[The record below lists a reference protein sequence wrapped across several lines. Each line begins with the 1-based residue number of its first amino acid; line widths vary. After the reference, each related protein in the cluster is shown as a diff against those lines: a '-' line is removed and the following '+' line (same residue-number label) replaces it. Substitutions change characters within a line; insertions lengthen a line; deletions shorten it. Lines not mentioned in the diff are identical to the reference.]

1 MGKLANYITIRSF
14 LAIPTILVLV
24 TIVFILMRLTGDPIS
39 AMVGMKAPP
48 EVIAE
53 LRHKA
58 GLDLPIYEQYIKYIT
73 GIFTGNLGKTL
84 LYNRPLIKDIL
95 DHFPATLELTIYAF
109 IVSIVLGIATGTLAA
124 IKQGTTTD
132 AVMRIYGIFTYAIFI
147 PWFGLLLQLVF
158 GSWLGIIPIGGRLSA
173 RVVPPPFITGLY
185 TIDSLLVGRPA
196 VFIDAFR
203 HLAAPAFTLGLVLSG
218 SYTRIVRA
226 NLVDIFSQD
235 FITAAKAR
243 GLRESKVISHALKN
257 ALIPVITLM
266 GLEFAILLTGAV
278 LTETT
283 FSWNGLGSYLVE
295 MIRNSDYIAVQGT
308 VVFFAIF
315 VSVISVLV
323 DILYAVI
330 DPRIRY

>member
-1 MGKLANYITIRSF
+1 MGKLANYIIIRT
-14 LAIPTILVLV
+14 LLVIPTILVLV
-24 TIVFILMRLTGDPIS
+24 TLVFILMRLTGDPIT

-48 EVIAE
+48 QVIEE

-58 GLDLPIYEQYIKYIT
+58 GLDLPIYEQYIRYIT
-73 GIFTGNLGKTL
+73 GIFTGNLGNTL
-84 LYNRPLIKDIL
+84 LYNRPVIKDIL

-109 IVSIVLGIATGTLAA
+109 IISIILGVATGSIAA
-124 IKQGTTTD
+124 INQGGKLD
-132 AVMRIYGIFTYAIFI
+132 AAMRLYGIFTYAIFI

-173 RVVPPPFITGLY
+173 YISPPPFITGLY
-185 TIDSLLVGRPA
+185 TIDSLLIGRLD
-196 VFIDAFR
+196 VFFDALL

-226 NLVDIFSQD
+226 NMVDILSQD

-243 GLRESKVISHALKN
+243 GLRKSKIIFHSLKN

-295 MIRNSDYIAVQGT
+295 MIRNSDYVAVQGT

-315 VSVISVLV
+315 VSIISVIV
-323 DILYAVI
+323 DVLYAVI

>member
-1 MGKLANYITIRSF
+1 MGKLANYIIIRSF

-24 TIVFILMRLTGDPIS
+24 TVVFILMRMTGDPIT

-58 GLDLPIYEQYIKYIT
+58 GLDLPLYEQYIRYIT
-73 GIFTGNLGKTL
+73 GVFTGNLGKTL
-84 LYNRPLIKDIL
+84 LYDRPVVKDIL
-95 DHFPATLELTIYAF
+95 DHFPATLELTIYSF
-109 IVSIVLGIATGTLAA
+109 IVSIVLGVITGTLAA
-124 IKQGTTTD
+124 IREGQATD
-132 AVMRIYGIFTYAIFI
+132 VIMRIYGIFTYAIFI
-147 PWFGLLLQLVF
+147 PWFGLLLQMVF
-158 GSWLGIIPIGGRLSA
+158 GSWLRWIPIGGRLSA
-173 RVVPPPFITGLY
+173 WATPPPFITGLY
-185 TIDSLLVGRPA
+185 TIDSLLTGRID
-196 VFIDAFR
+196 VFFDALR
-203 HLAAPAFTLGLVLSG
+203 HLIAPAFTLGLVLSG
-218 SYTRIVRA
+218 SYTRIIRA

-235 FITAAKAR
+235 FIIAARAR
-243 GLRESKVISHALKN
+243 GLRESKIIIHALKN

-283 FSWNGLGSYLVE
+283 FSWNGLGSYLIE

-315 VSVISVLV
+315 VSVISVIV
-323 DILYAVI
+323 DIMYAVI

>member
-1 MGKLANYITIRSF
+1 MGKLANYIVIRS
-14 LAIPTILVLV
+14 LLVIPTILVLV
-24 TIVFILMRLTGDPIS
+24 TVVFILMRMTGDPIA

-58 GLDLPIYEQYIKYIT
+58 GLDLPIYEQYIRYIT
-73 GIFTGNLGKTL
+73 GVFSGNLGKTL
-84 LYNRPLIKDIL
+84 LYDRPVIKDVL
-95 DHFPATLELTIYAF
+95 EHFPATLELTIYAF
-109 IVSIVLGIATGTLAA
+109 IISVILGVVTGTLAA
-124 IKQGTTTD
+124 VNEGKALDVG
-132 AVMRIYGIFTYAIFI
+132 MRLYGVFTYAIFI
-147 PWFGLLLQLVF
+147 PWFGLLLQMIF
-158 GSWLGIIPIGGRLSA
+158 GSWLRLIPIGGRISA
-173 RVVPPPFITGLY
+173 WVTPPPVVTGLY
-185 TIDSLLVGRPA
+185 TIDSLIAGRLD
-196 VFIDAFR
+196 VFFDALK
-203 HLAAPAFTLGLVLSG
+203 HLIAPAFTLGLVLSG

-226 NLVDIFSQD
+226 NLVDILSQD
-235 FITAAKAR
+235 FITAARAR
-243 GLRESKVISHALKN
+243 GLREGKVIRHALKN
-257 ALIPVITLM
+257 AMIPVITLM

-295 MIRNSDYIAVQGT
+295 MIRNSDYMAVQGT

-315 VSVISVLV
+315 VSVISVIV

>member
-1 MGKLANYITIRSF
+1 MGKLANYLVIRSL

-24 TIVFILMRLTGDPIS
+24 TLVFILMRLTGDPIA

-58 GLDLPIYEQYIKYIT
+58 GLDLPIHEQYIRYIT
-73 GIFTGNLGKTL
+73 GVFTGDLGKTL
-84 LYNRPLIKDIL
+84 LYDRPVIKDIL
-95 DHFPATLELTIYAF
+95 DHFPATLELTIYSF
-109 IVSIVLGIATGTLAA
+109 IISVLIGVFTGTVAA
-124 IKQGTTTD
+124 INQGKFED
-132 AVMRIYGIFTYAIFI
+132 VLMRFYGIFTYAIFI
-147 PWFGLLLQLVF
+147 PWFGLLLQMVF
-158 GSWLGIIPIGGRLSA
+158 GNWLGIIPIGGRLSA
-173 RVVPPPFITGLY
+173 YISPPPFITGLY
-185 TIDSLLVGRPA
+185 TIDSLLTGRL
-196 VFIDAFR
+196 DAFFDALR
-203 HLAAPAFTLGLVLSG
+203 HLIGPSFTLGIVLSG

-226 NLVDIFSQD
+226 NLVDILSQD
-235 FITAAKAR
+235 FITAARAR
-243 GLRESKVISHALKN
+243 GLRDSLVIKHALKN

-283 FSWNGLGSYLVE
+283 FSWNGLGSYLVD

-315 VSVISVLV
+315 VSIISVIV
-323 DILYAVI
+323 DALYAII